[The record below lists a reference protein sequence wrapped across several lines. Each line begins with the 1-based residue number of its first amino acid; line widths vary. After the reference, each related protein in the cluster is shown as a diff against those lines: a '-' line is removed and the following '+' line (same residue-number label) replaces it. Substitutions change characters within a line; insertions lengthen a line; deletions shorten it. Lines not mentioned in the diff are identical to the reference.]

1 MIDMNRLQ
9 EIRIECV
16 KIAAS
21 RGDIKPDEIVEV
33 AREIEAY
40 VRRKEGEC

>member
-1 MIDMNRLQ
+1 MNRLQ
-9 EIRIECV
+9 ETRIECV

-21 RGDIKPDEIVEV
+21 RGDLKSDEIVEL

-40 VRRKEGEC
+40 VRRKEGEF

>member
-1 MIDMNRLQ
+1 MRDMNKLQ
-9 EIRIECV
+9 QIRIECV
-16 KIAAS
+16 RIAAS

-40 VRRKEGEC
+40 VRRKEGEF

>member
-1 MIDMNRLQ
+1 MNRLQ

-16 KIAAS
+16 KIGAS
-21 RGDIKPDEIVEV
+21 RNDIKSDEIVEL

-40 VRRKEGEC
+40 VRRKEDEF

>member
-1 MIDMNRLQ
+1 MNRLQ

-16 KIAAS
+16 KVAAS

-40 VRRKEGEC
+40 IRRKDGEF

>member
-1 MIDMNRLQ
+1 MNRLQ

-21 RGDIKPDEIVEV
+21 RGDLTPDEIVDV
-33 AREIEAY
+33 ARDFEAY
-40 VRRKEGEC
+40 VRSKEGEF

>member
-1 MIDMNRLQ
+1 MNRLQ
-9 EIRIECV
+9 EIRIECA

-21 RGDIKPDEIVEV
+21 RGDIKPDEIVEL